1 MGIETAIIASAVVLG
16 AAAVTSAGMAAKAS
30 SDEKDAQASMAA
42 SAAARAAEIDK
53 AAKEAEVQAAEQ
65 AKLDAQKRLRA
76 KTQTIFTS
84 PLGIKDESDTVI
96 GKTTLGSS

>member
-1 MGIETAIIASAVVLG
+1 MGLETIIISAVVLG
-16 AAAVTSAGMAAKAS
+16 AARMEAKAR

-84 PLGIKDESDTVI
+84 PLGIKDESGTVI